1 MNVAPEKKNSIVEY
15 RTAEAFRKG
24 GYSARKEDYDL
35 QSLIILALGE
45 KENAQEEVLGMLDT
59 VFGTIKDRD
68 MVRTLKDDYDIDLA
82 PETIK
87 EADTMCNLSEGFID
101 RGIEI
106 GLDKGRAEGLAEGEN
121 RFGALAIKLKEAG
134 REDDAFKA
142 AADTDFR
149 NELYKEFNL

>member
-1 MNVAPEKKNSIVEY
+1 MAPEKKNSIVEY

-106 GLDKGRAEGLAEGEN
+106 GLIKGRTEESEKTARLMLEDGMDPQKVSKYSGLSLEEVQK
-121 RFGALAIKLKEAG
+121 LASN
-134 REDDAFKA
+134 
-142 AADTDFR
+142 T
-149 NELYKEFNL
+149 

>member
-87 EADTMCNLSEGFID
+87 EADTMCNLSQGFID
-101 RGIEI
+101 RGIKI
-106 GLDKGRAEGLAEGEN
+106 GLIKGRTEESEKTARLMLEDGMDPQKVSKYSGLSLEEVQK
-121 RFGALAIKLKEAG
+121 LASN
-134 REDDAFKA
+134 
-142 AADTDFR
+142 T
-149 NELYKEFNL
+149 